1 MFTIWK
7 WIKNNPNRFMF
18 LIPIIL
24 VAIISISHVVTWYDM
39 ANPIMW
45 AVYLS
50 VAIEIA
56 AMTALVAA
64 SNRIT
69 SGIWLMFGLVTF
81 IQVIGNVFYSFK
93 EINESGELF
102 KSWVELTGPVW
113 ELMGTEI
120 TDIVSLKRWLAFL
133 TGGLLPV
140 ISLTS
145 LHFFISFDK
154 EEEDSEGYFDSRN
167 EEIEKIVMSKPKD
180 KEFNTP
186 YPFTEEMKKAYRKAQ
201 REKAKDKEVI
211 EKEDSSIE
219 NNHSDTTTPTPDVE
233 EESKAESVKATT
245 LPTDGEEI
253 NIDDLKLDDYEP
265 PTEIENDDESKE
277 IEEVKEKE
285 EEMNEKFQKE
295 MEIEEGRKLIEKE
308 KQEKIDT
315 QKRKD
320 KEKERLE
327 EEAKAA
333 SEEAIRK
340 AAAIKRAEELI
351 KIEEKKKLKP

>member
-1 MFTIWK
+1 MISIWK
-7 WIKNNPNRFMF
+7 WIKSNPNRFMF

-24 VAIISISHVVTWYDM
+24 VAVISISHVVTWYDM

-81 IQVIGNVFYSFK
+81 IQIIGNVFYSFK
-93 EINESGELF
+93 EIDETGELF
-102 KSWVELTGPVW
+102 KSWVELTSPVW
-113 ELMGTEI
+113 EAMGTEI

-154 EEEDSEGYFDSRN
+154 ENETDTDKKNSDQYFESRN
-167 EEIEKIVMSKPKD
+167 KEIVNVVMSKPEGT
-180 KEFNTP
+180 EFDTP
-186 YPFTEEMKKAYRKAQ
+186 YPFTEEMKESIKKAEEANVEETNGIDGGYNTIGS
-201 REKAKDKEVI
+201 DDDY
-211 EKEDSSIE
+211 DSE
-219 NNHSDTTTPTPDVE
+219 GNLNYTPPEPKPPVE

-245 LPTDGEEI
+245 STTSGDEEEDFIWVNVEEI
-253 NIDDLKLDDYEP
+253 TQKE
-265 PTEIENDDESKE
+265 KE
-277 IEEVKEKE
+277 IEEARKQADEWVRKE
-285 EEMNEKFQKE
+285 EEDRIVFEEKKKQ
-295 MEIEEGRKLIEKE
+295 EEIEKE
-308 KQEKIDT
+308 K
-315 QKRKD
+315 
-320 KEKERLE
+320 
-327 EEAKAA
+327 
-333 SEEAIRK
+333 
-340 AAAIKRAEELI
+340 
-351 KIEEKKKLKP
+351 KKTKK

>member
-1 MFTIWK
+1 M
-7 WIKNNPNRFMF
+7 
-18 LIPIIL
+18 
-24 VAIISISHVVTWYDM
+24 
-39 ANPIMW
+39 
-45 AVYLS
+45 
-50 VAIEIA
+50 
-56 AMTALVAA
+56 
-64 SNRIT
+64 
-69 SGIWLMFGLVTF
+69 
-81 IQVIGNVFYSFK
+81 
-93 EINESGELF
+93 
-102 KSWVELTGPVW
+102 
-113 ELMGTEI
+113 
-120 TDIVSLKRWLAFL
+120 
-133 TGGLLPV
+133 